1 MLPLLLVLMFL
12 FDVVVNVA
20 YLFTYF
26 MHLWTFREGVSS
38 CFLNFGQAHSVFD
51 LYFSSKKIKIDKKR

>member
-12 FDVVVNVA
+12 FDVAVNVA
-20 YLFTYF
+20 YILTYF
-26 MHLWTFREGVSS
+26 MHLWIFQEGVSS